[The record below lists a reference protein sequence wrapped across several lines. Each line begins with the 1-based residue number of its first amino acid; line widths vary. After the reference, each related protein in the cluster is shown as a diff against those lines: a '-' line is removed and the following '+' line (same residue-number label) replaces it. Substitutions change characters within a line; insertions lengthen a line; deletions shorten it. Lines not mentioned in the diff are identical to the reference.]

1 MKRSEVQNINKK
13 FGIKN
18 KMNKTLIVNTHTD
31 RRLLIDKFFK
41 GGVIFLAMI
50 STIPLFMILYQL
62 FVRGIGQINFDFFF
76 ENSPDTMEAMIAV
89 SNNELIPGGIA
100 NGITGTLVVV
110 VVAAAIAIPFGL
122 LVGIYL
128 YESKKSKFAD
138 IVRFISDLLQ
148 GVPSIVLGI
157 LGYLWIVKEVTGG
170 FSALAGGASL
180 SIMMLP
186 SIIKSTE
193 ETLNMIPISI
203 KEAALA
209 LGVPYYK
216 TMFRVILPTGI
227 SGIVTG
233 IMLSISRVL
242 GETAPL
248 MLTTLGSSV
257 VSFDVS
263 APISS
268 VPLLIWEFYNDPN
281 LVNMI
286 WSASLFLVV
295 FILII
300 NLITKGITKR
310 WKVQF

>member
-1 MKRSEVQNINKK
+1 
-13 FGIKN
+13 
-18 KMNKTLIVNTHTD
+18 MNKTRIVNTHTE
-31 RRLLIDKFFK
+31 RRLLFDKIFK

-62 FVRGIGQINFDFFF
+62 ISKGIGQINFDFFLK
-76 ENSPDTMEAMIAV
+76 NSPDTMEAMTAI
-89 SNNELIPGGIA
+89 SNNEIIPGGIA
-100 NGITGTLVVV
+100 NGITGTLVIVLI
-110 VVAAAIAIPFGL
+110 AAVIAVPFGL

-128 YESKKSKFAD
+128 YENKKSKFAG

-148 GVPSIVLGI
+148 GIPSIVLGI

-180 SIMMLP
+180 SVMMLP

-193 ETLNMIPISI
+193 ETLNMIPSTI

-209 LGVPYYK
+209 LGVPYHK
-216 TMFRVILPTGI
+216 TMLKVILPTGI
-227 SGIVTG
+227 SGILTG
-233 IMLSISRVL
+233 VMLSISRVI

-257 VSFDVS
+257 VSFDIS

-281 LVNMI
+281 LVNMV

-300 NLITKGITKR
+300 NLITKGITKK